1 MERIGR
7 YLTPLILLAVGAYIL
22 SDTVTDTDT
31 DTASFQES
39 SMEVMNPL

>member
-22 SDTVTDTDT
+22 SDTVTDTVT
-31 DTASFQES
+31 S
-39 SMEVMNPL
+39 SQLPF